1 MPTGARGEGYL
12 ELDGET
18 YVILFTNRAIADA
31 ERATG
36 KSILQLVNAS
46 QNDALGVGDL
56 AHLLAVGLEWGRREG
71 RQQGGAY
78 NINDAWRLLDGLGF
92 AVCLEVVLTAL
103 ATVLAYRPAKAPT
116 DPPV

>member
-36 KSILQLVNAS
+36 KSITQL
-46 QNDALGVGDL
+46 LGEGDKL
-56 AHLLAVGLEWGRREG
+56 GIGDTAHLLAVGLEWGRREG
-71 RQQGGAY
+71 RQQPAGY
-78 NINDAWRLLDGLGF
+78 NSNDAWRLLEQLGF
-92 AVCLEVVLTAL
+92 VACLEVVLTAL
-103 ATVLAYRPAKAPT
+103 VAVLEYRHPKVSSVPPA
-116 DPPV
+116 